1 MRTPSGP
8 GGPRVLHRSRQPL
21 MTSVQFD
28 CAPAD
33 LGDRVRQAAHAVV
46 EALGPVQAPIGLV
59 LGSGLGG
66 VADEIA
72 DARSLPYGRIPHF
85 AASTVP
91 GHAGKLVAG
100 RWQGQTVLALA
111 GRVHGYEGHPPWQV
125 TLPVRVLA
133 ALGVQVLVVTNAAG
147 AVHTALQPGDIL
159 LMNDHI
165 NLTGANPLVGPNDD
179 RLGPRFPDMTSAYD
193 PELRALCEA
202 EAAHR
207 GIAIKRGVY
216 CGLSGPSYETPAEV
230 RMIALLGADVVG
242 MSTVHE
248 VIVAR
253 HMGMR
258 VLGLSCVTNLGAGL
272 GEGTLDHGHVAE
284 VALDSTAQMTA
295 LVAAVV
301 ASLPELEAVPRQP

>member
-1 MRTPSGP
+1 
-8 GGPRVLHRSRQPL
+8 

-28 CAPAD
+28 CAPPD
-33 LGDRVRQAAHAVV
+33 LGDRVRQAAQAVV
-46 EALGPVQAPIGLV
+46 DALGPVQAPIGLV

-66 VADEIA
+66 VADQIA
-72 DARSLPYGRIPHF
+72 GARSLSYDKIPHF
-85 AASTVP
+85 AASTVA

-100 RWQGQTVLALA
+100 SWNGHTVLALA
-111 GRVHGYEGHPPWQV
+111 GRVHGYEGHPWWQV

-159 LMNDHI
+159 LMTDHI
-165 NLTGANPLVGPNDD
+165 NLTGANPLAGPNDS
-179 RLGPRFPDMTSAYD
+179 RLGPRFPDMTAAYD
-193 PELRALCEA
+193 PDLRGLCEA
-202 EAAHR
+202 EAAR
-207 GIAIKRGVY
+207 QGIALRHGVY
-216 CGLSGPSYETPAEV
+216 CGLTGPSYETPAEI
-230 RMIALLGADVVG
+230 RMLGMLGADVVG

-253 HMGMR
+253 HMGVR

-284 VALDSTAQMTA
+284 VALDTTARMTA
-295 LVAAVV
+295 LVAGVV
-301 ASLPELEAVPRQP
+301 AALPDLAIAARSP

>member
-1 MRTPSGP
+1 
-8 GGPRVLHRSRQPL
+8 

-33 LGDRVRQAAHAVV
+33 LGDRVREAAQAVLA
-46 EALGPVQAPIGLV
+46 ALGPAQAPIGLV

-66 VADEIA
+66 VADQIT
-72 DARSLPYGRIPHF
+72 DARAIPYDKIPYF
-85 AASTVP
+85 SKSTVP

-100 RWQGQTVLALA
+100 RWQGHTVLALA
-111 GRVHGYEGHPPWQV
+111 GRVHGYEGHPWWQV

-159 LMNDHI
+159 LMTDHI
-165 NLTGANPLVGPNDD
+165 NLTGANPLVGPNDA
-179 RLGPRFPDMTSAYD
+179 RLGPRFPDMTAAYD
-193 PELRALCEA
+193 PELRKICEDV
-202 EAAHR
+202 AASKR
-207 GIAIKRGVY
+207 IELRRGVY
-216 CGLSGPSYETPAEV
+216 CGLSGPSYETPAEI
-230 RMIALLGADVVG
+230 RMLGMLGADVVG
-242 MSTVHE
+242 MSTVSE

-253 HMGMR
+253 HMGVR

-284 VALDSTAQMTA
+284 VALDTTARMTA
-295 LVAAVV
+295 LVAGVV
-301 ASLPELEAVPRQP
+301 AALPDLHVRSRSL